1 MQWYRR
7 IINFDQDDQVEL
19 ATSLIDMGDS
29 FLKKLSTRFQELI
42 TSIKVWI
49 SRPFSLGDLLR
60 LGVALGLCFGLY
72 YLWRTFF
79 SWSGLFL
86 RLFRKSEALS
96 PIRKRAARYMSKVRL
111 KMSQPGT
118 DEVYAETL
126 RKLYSQLEAL
136 RFGPSESVEV
146 AVPIFKKTRKVLWGR
161 KGFSS

>member
-1 MQWYRR
+1 
-7 IINFDQDDQVEL
+7 
-19 ATSLIDMGDS
+19 
-29 FLKKLSTRFQELI
+29 
-42 TSIKVWI
+42 
-49 SRPFSLGDLLR
+49 
-60 LGVALGLCFGLY
+60 
-72 YLWRTFF
+72 
-79 SWSGLFL
+79 
-86 RLFRKSEALS
+86 
-96 PIRKRAARYMSKVRL
+96 MSKVRL